1 MHSFDSCIALDE
13 DMTIN
18 DDGVW
23 NEAKF
28 RREDVTKKIVGKFL
42 LVAELFEF
50 KNLTPSPS
58 QISIVARSAPGAP
71 SGSLLI
77 PQ

>member
-13 DMTIN
+13 DTTTN
-18 DDGVW
+18 DHGVR
-23 NEAKF
+23 NVAKF
-28 RREDVTKKIVGKFL
+28 RRDDAVKKIVGKFL
-42 LVAELFEF
+42 LVAEIFEL
-50 KNLTPSPS
+50 KVLTPSPL
-58 QISIVARSAPGAP
+58 QISNAARSAPGAP